1 MSGHIFGVMVGMEE
15 GFLCRWKY
23 SVISVMT
30 VFSCNNRKTPDNSS
44 CSSFVQ
50 I

>member
-15 GFLCRWKY
+15 GLLSRWKY

-30 VFSCNNRKTPDNSS
+30 VQ
-44 CSSFVQ
+44 VQ
-50 I
+50 